1 MNQQIGEI
9 GSNENLRSAQRI
21 SSLLTL
27 LELQLQV
34 QKEHHTISS
43 DLALNIEKAVE
54 ITLCTGGNCVQ
65 NFEQAL
71 TAMPES
77 YIR

>member
-1 MNQQIGEI
+1 MSQQIEI

-34 QKEHHTISS
+34 QKQHYTISS

-54 ITLCTGGNCVQ
+54 ITLSTGGNCVQ
-65 NFEQAL
+65 NFERAL
-71 TAMPES
+71 LAMQEI